1 MQELINSFT
10 RFSAA
15 ITLYGMQE
23 FQQVLGAA
31 MDAPAGINVKKLRE
45 SLDSL
50 SNAIMHELDASHKP
64 TYDSVTSMTNEV
76 VGKTIDTMRA
86 PMLDPNHVMQ
96 AASDVVKKAAD
107 SFTAVVEHDSKSES
121 HKTKKA

>member
-1 MQELINSFT
+1 MQELISSFT

-23 FQQVLGAA
+23 FQHALGAA
-31 MDAPAGINVKKLRE
+31 MEAPAGVNVKKLRE

-50 SNAIMHELDASHKP
+50 SNAIVHELDAAHKP
-64 TYDSVTSMTNEV
+64 TLESVTSMSNEV
-76 VGKTIDTMRA
+76 VGKTLETMRA
-86 PMLDPNHVMQ
+86 PMLDPNQVMQ

-107 SFTAVVEHDSKSES
+107 SFTAVVEHDTKHES
-121 HKTKKA
+121 HKAKKA